1 MTDRRR
7 TAGKVAAFVVVQV
20 LVITGLL
27 WALNQLQAGSDA
39 RDRQAGEIAALEAGL
54 DEANARLAEQGEPP
68 VPVPVPSSP
77 PRSAPQIIL
86 GEPGPAG
93 PTGPPGPPGPRGS
106 QGRTGPPGEIGP
118 AGPVG
123 ARGES
128 GEQGAAGAAGE
139 DGATG
144 AVGASGPQGPVGPAG
159 PKGDTGA
166 KGDQGTQGPQGPEG
180 PPGPA
185 GPQCAE
191 GFTPTT
197 TYVATRDDP
206 MLPLTEVWRLST
218 ICTQEG

>member
-1 MTDRRR
+1 MDRRR
-7 TAGKVAAFVVVQV
+7 AAGKVVAFVVVQL
-20 LVITGLL
+20 LVIAGLI
-27 WALNQLQAGSDA
+27 WALNQLQAGTDA
-39 RDRQAGEIAALEAGL
+39 RDRQAVEIAALEAGL

-68 VPVPVPSSP
+68 VPVPVQSSP

-86 GEPGPAG
+86 GEPGATG
-93 PTGPPGPPGPRGS
+93 PTGPPGPPGPKGE

-118 AGPVG
+118 AGPIG
-123 ARGES
+123 ARGET
-128 GEQGAAGAAGE
+128 GEQGATGE
-139 DGATG
+139 PGDTGATG
-144 AVGASGPQGPVGPAG
+144 AVGASGPQGPAGATG

-166 KGDQGTQGPQGPEG
+166 KGDQGPKGDTGPEG

-185 GPQCAE
+185 GPTCAE

-206 MLPLTEVWRLST
+206 MLPLTEVWQLST